1 MNRFIGL
8 ALLAISSFA
17 GAPHAQEIKL
27 DMRVPGYTE
36 ADATVAID
44 LLRRNC
50 RPLGK
55 EFWEDVVEI
64 TATFDEE
71 TADHRRAHGWQNSL
85 LLQVRYADEP
95 KYGPSYAS
103 GTGVLAGHTLY
114 FNLGG
119 GDRPGFF
126 VSKRSSQYL
135 CGLPF
140 NDQGVDLFVDVPGM
154 KFLDR

>member
-1 MNRFIGL
+1 MYRYIGVTL
-8 ALLAISSFA
+8 LAALLLGGQSN
-17 GAPHAQEIKL
+17 AQEIKF

-36 ADATVAID
+36 SDATVAIV

-64 TATFDEE
+64 TATFNEE
-71 TADHRRAHGWQNSL
+71 TAEHRRAHGWQNSL

-95 KYGPSYAS
+95 RYGPSYAS

-114 FNLGG
+114 FHLGG

-140 NDQGVDLFVDVPGM
+140 NDQGADLFVDVPSM